1 MIDLKNISKS
11 FAGKPILKNM
21 NLSIKKGETVC
32 IVGSSGQGKSVT
44 LGHITGNIIP
54 DEGDVFIFGENI
66 VGAKKIQHQR
76 IIKKFGVLFQS
87 SALIAWLT
95 VEENIALPL
104 VENYKLSKTKIN
116 IHVKKAISRVHL
128 EGSEKKYPSEISG
141 GMQKRVGLAR
151 AIIMQPEILLY
162 DEPTS
167 GLDPIMSRRIDSL
180 IIYMQKKLHVTSVV
194 VTHDLYSA
202 MRISD
207 KIAFLYDKKFDFI
220 GSPAEFMNSN
230 KKYIK
235 DFIRAQFPKNNN
247 LIFNKNGM
255 KI

>member
-1 MIDLKNISKS
+1 MIILKNISKS
-11 FAGKPILKNM
+11 FGDKSVLKNM

-32 IVGSSGQGKSVT
+32 IVGASGGGKSVT

-54 DEGDVFIFGENI
+54 DEGSVFISGESI
-66 VGAKKIQHQR
+66 AGANKKKYKR

-104 VENYKLSKTKIN
+104 VENFKFSRAKLNRYVSE
-116 IHVKKAISRVHL
+116 AIARVHL
-128 EGSEKKYPSEISG
+128 KGAEKKYPSEISG

-167 GLDPIMSRRIDSL
+167 GLDPIMSRHIDSL
-180 IIYMQKKLHVTSVV
+180 IIDMKKKLNVTSVV
-194 VTHDLYSA
+194 VTHDLCSA
-202 MRISD
+202 VTISD
-207 KIAFLYDKKFDFI
+207 KIAFLYNKKFGFV
-220 GSPAEFMNSN
+220 GSATEFLNSN
-230 KKYIK
+230 EKYIK
-235 DFIRAQFPKNNN
+235 DFIRAQFLENNK
-247 LIFNKNGM
+247 LTSVK
-255 KI
+255 KE